1 MNMSLDM
8 NFIKVLNKRTQKPV
22 GFAAL
27 VKGSEEERELVE
39 RFLDLGI
46 LFSRATESEFKKFD
60 GDFIKVENNVVL
72 CAYAPLVD

>member
-1 MNMSLDM
+1 MSLDI
-8 NFIKVLNKRTQKPV
+8 NFIKVLNKRTNRPI

-27 VKGSEEERELVE
+27 VKGSEEETELVN

-46 LFSRATESEFKKFD
+46 FFRKATESEFKKFD
-60 GDFIKVENNVVL
+60 GDFIKEENNIVL

>member
-1 MNMSLDM
+1 MSLDI
-8 NFIKVLNKRTQKPV
+8 NFIKVLNKRTNRPI

-27 VKGSEEERELVE
+27 VKGSEEEAELVN

-46 LFSRATESEFKKFD
+46 LFSKATESEFKKFD
-60 GDFIKVENNVVL
+60 GDFIKEENNIVL